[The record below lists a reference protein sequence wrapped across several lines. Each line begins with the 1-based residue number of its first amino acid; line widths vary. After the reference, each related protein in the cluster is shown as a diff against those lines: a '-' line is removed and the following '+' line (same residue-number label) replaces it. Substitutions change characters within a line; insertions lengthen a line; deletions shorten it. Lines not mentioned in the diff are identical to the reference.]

1 MQKTV
6 MKRIFWKNRSL
17 ASEIILNLLNHKK
30 FKCIKLVRQKFS
42 TWIRTQKP
50 AICFLQA
57 PHVKYKDIEVL
68 KGKG

>member
-6 MKRIFWKNRSL
+6 LEGIFWKNRSL
-17 ASEIILNLLNHKK
+17 ASKIILNLLNHKK
-30 FKCIKLVRQKFS
+30 FKHIKLVRQKFS
-42 TWIRTQKP
+42 TWIRIQKP
-50 AICFLQA
+50 AIRFLQE